1 MHTGD
6 LSSYLA
12 LLKRRLPM
20 ILLMS
25 VVAALVGYGVA
36 SRIKPSHI
44 VHFSYTV
51 SLAQRDNPTDF
62 RFDGYYALQ
71 ATDLFASTLA
81 GWMKTPEHVVEA
93 YREAGL
99 TLPSTDARDIVQVV
113 DVVKSGPQ
121 LVQVAVKSESKIQAE
136 ALASGLRSVI
146 GRQVKTYHDKGIPAV
161 AFTVVADTPW
171 TGLQALPIRTITS
184 GVFVFVF
191 LFLLNGLLLMES
203 IKKLEIKK

>member
-1 MHTGD
+1 MQQGD
-6 LSSYLA
+6 LHSYII
-12 LLKRRLPM
+12 LLKRRLPI
-20 ILLMS
+20 ILLIS
-25 VVAALVGYGVA
+25 VVAALVAYGVA
-36 SRIKPSHI
+36 ARVKPEHI

-51 SLAQRDNPTDF
+51 SLAQRDVSADF

-71 ATDLFASTLA
+71 ATDLFSATLA

-99 TLPSTDARDIVQVV
+99 TLPSTDARDIVKAV
-113 DVVKSGPQ
+113 DVTRSGPQ

-136 ALASGLRSVI
+136 ALAQGLRSVI
-146 GRQVKTYHDKGIPAV
+146 ERQVATYHDKGVPAV

-171 TGLQALPIRTITS
+171 TGLQTLPIKTIVS

-191 LFLLNGLLLMES
+191 LFLLNGVLLFES
-203 IKKLEIKK
+203 IKRLP